1 MYVVRMYF
9 CPVHILY
16 IVHSF
21 FEPQTFAGRS
31 GQCTS
36 LRTNKNT
43 KSCAKMMDI
52 RCFIVWSQHKWCLP
66 LQLHPA
72 SSWGELSELLIM
84 LIPGNSGALPC
95 WFSGAWR
102 FDGGKKG
109 CLLSQK
115 DAAAA
120 SHFDVFRTTEQLVF
134 LGQRFREL
142 HLRPKLCVFLTAKNQ
157 NNLMELQPAIGALG
171 ADVPPLWS

>member
-1 MYVVRMYF
+1 MHF
-9 CPVHILY
+9 CTVHDILY

-21 FEPQTFAGRS
+21 FESR
-31 GQCTS
+31 TS
-36 LRTNKNT
+36 QEEVVNVPALERTKTHIAARKCWTSYVLLYDLNIN
-43 KSCAKMMDI
+43 I
-52 RCFIVWSQHKWCLP
+52 HKLCLP

-72 SSWGELSELLIM
+72 SSWVELSELLIM

-115 DAAAA
+115 DAAA
-120 SHFDVFRTTEQLVF
+120 SHFDVFSTTEQLFFQVKNSGNF
-134 LGQRFREL
+134 TFG
-142 HLRPKLCVFLTAKNQ
+142 PNSLCF
-157 NNLMELQPAIGALG
+157 
-171 ADVPPLWS
+171 

>member
-1 MYVVRMYF
+1 MYF

-36 LRTNKNT
+36 LRTNKKT

-115 DAAAA
+115 DAAA
-120 SHFDVFRTTEQLVF
+120 SHFDVFSTTEQLFFQVKNSGNF
-134 LGQRFREL
+134 TFGPNSLCFQEETIRKNLIEL
-142 HLRPKLCVFLTAKNQ
+142 R
-157 NNLMELQPAIGALG
+157 PAIGALG